1 MDWFFFMKKSY
12 EIVFVKHFYFILLRQ
27 INTILKYPEASGQHK
42 NTTKTFSLFMNSTTL
57 YEKELSFQADRRKAA
72 VEFIKII
79 SDLWYDKS
87 IELMLFRNQLID
99 RNVSD
104 IMNLHEYAGEFV
116 QKPINVFDTVEI
128 ARAIENLDLPPSR
141 IDIGKLTYEYH
152 LEDNKYHD
160 SRAFVIDKLKNAKN
174 SKDIKPKDV
183 VLYGFGRIGRLL
195 AREMMSKIG
204 KGQQLRLRAIV
215 TRDKNDAVSLEKRAS
230 LLRYDSIHGDFEGS
244 VQADVANN
252 ALIING
258 TTVHII
264 TANAPEEIDYTKYG
278 IENAL
283 LIDNTGAF
291 TTEEALKRHLVSK
304 GVDKVLLT
312 APGKGVPNIVY
323 GVNHNEY
330 NPDEVAIFSAASCTT
345 NAITPILK
353 AVEDTLGVVK
363 GHLETIHAYTNDQNL
378 VDNMHKKY
386 RRGRAAALNMVIT
399 ETGAGSAV
407 AKALP
412 SLTGK
417 LTSNAIRVPVPNGSL
432 VVLNLEVSK
441 ETSLEN
447 INAIMRSY
455 ALEGEL
461 VEQIKY
467 SLNNE
472 LVSSDIVG
480 TSAPSIY
487 DSNATIVSGDGK
499 NIVLY
504 VWYDNE
510 YGYSHQVIRLA
521 KYIAKVRRFTYY

>member
-1 MDWFFFMKKSY
+1 
-12 EIVFVKHFYFILLRQ
+12 
-27 INTILKYPEASGQHK
+27 
-42 NTTKTFSLFMNSTTL
+42 MNNNVL
-57 YEKELSFQADRRKAA
+57 YEKELSFQADRRRAA
-72 VEFIKII
+72 VEFIKIV
-79 SDLWYDKS
+79 SDLWYEKS
-87 IELMLFRNQLID
+87 IEMVLFRNQLID

-116 QKPINVFDTVEI
+116 QKPINVFDSVEI
-128 ARAIENLDLPPSR
+128 ARAIESLDLPPSR
-141 IDIGKLTYEYH
+141 IDIGRLTYEYH
-152 LEDNKYHD
+152 LEDDKYND
-160 SRAFVIDKLKNAKN
+160 AKAFVIDKLRDAKASKN
-174 SKDIKPKDV
+174 IQPKDV

-204 KGQQLRLRAIV
+204 KGTQLRLRAIV
-215 TRDKNDAVSLEKRAS
+215 VRDKSDATLLEKRAS
-230 LLRYDSIHGDFEGS
+230 LLRYDSIHGDFQGS
-244 VQADVANN
+244 VTADPENN
-252 ALIING
+252 ALIVNG

-264 TANAPEEIDYTKYG
+264 TASQPEDIDYTKYG

-291 TTEEALKRHLVSK
+291 TTEEALKRHLTSK
-304 GVDKVLLT
+304 GVEKVLLT

-323 GVNHNEY
+323 GVNHNEH
-330 NPDEVAIFSAASCTT
+330 NPENVDIYSAASCTT

-386 RRGRAAALNMVIT
+386 RRGRAAGLNMVIT

-412 SLTGK
+412 SLAGK

-432 VVLNLEVSK
+432 VVLNLEVDK
-441 ETSLEN
+441 PTTVQE
-447 INAIMRSY
+447 INEIMKRY

-467 SLNNE
+467 SMNNE

-480 TSAPSIY
+480 TAQPSIY
-487 DSNATIVSGDGK
+487 DSNATIVSADGK

>member
-1 MDWFFFMKKSY
+1 
-12 EIVFVKHFYFILLRQ
+12 
-27 INTILKYPEASGQHK
+27 
-42 NTTKTFSLFMNSTTL
+42 MNNTTL
-57 YEKELSFQADRRKAA
+57 YEKEIAFQADRRKAG

-79 SDLWYDKS
+79 SDLWFDKS
-87 IELMLFRNQLID
+87 IELVLFRNQLID
-99 RNVSD
+99 KNVSE
-104 IMNLHEYAGEFV
+104 IINLHEYAVAFV
-116 QKPINVFDTVEI
+116 GKPINVFDSVELANAI
-128 ARAIENLDLPPSR
+128 ANLDLPPSR

-152 LEDNKYHD
+152 LEDNKYND
-160 SRAFVIDKLKNAKN
+160 AKAFVIDKLKNAKN
-174 SKDIKPKDV
+174 FQEIKPKDV

-215 TRDKNDAVSLEKRAS
+215 TRDKNDAVLLEKRAS
-230 LLRYDSIHGDFEGS
+230 LLRYDSVHGDFQGS
-244 VQADVANN
+244 VIADPENN
-252 ALIING
+252 ALLING

-264 TANAPEEIDYTKYG
+264 TANTPEEIDYTSFG
-278 IENAL
+278 IEDAL
-283 LIDNTGAF
+283 VIDNTGAF
-291 TTEEALKRHLVSK
+291 TTEEALQRHLTSK

-323 GVNHNEY
+323 GVNHDEY
-330 NPDEVAIFSAASCTT
+330 NPDEVSIFSAASCTT

-412 SLTGK
+412 SLAGK

-432 VVLNLEVSK
+432 VVLNLEVGK
-441 ETSLEN
+441 KTTIAAVNN
-447 INAIMRSY
+447 IMKKY

-467 SLNNE
+467 SMNNE

-480 TSAPSIY
+480 TSAPAIF

-521 KYIAKVRRFTYY
+521 KYIAKVRRYTYY

>member
-1 MDWFFFMKKSY
+1 MDNKK
-12 EIVFVKHFYFILLRQ
+12 
-27 INTILKYPEASGQHK
+27 AS
-42 NTTKTFSLFMNSTTL
+42 
-57 YEKELSFQADRRKAA
+57 YEKELSFQADRRRAG

-87 IELMLFRNQLID
+87 IELVFFRNQLID
-99 RNVSD
+99 RNVSE
-104 IMNLHEYAGEFV
+104 IINLHEYAGAFV
-116 QKPINVFDTVEI
+116 EKPISVFDSVEI
-128 ARAIENLDLPPSR
+128 ARAILSMDLPPSKL
-141 IDIGKLTYEYH
+141 DIGKLTYEFH
-152 LEDNKYHD
+152 LEDDKYND
-160 SRAFVIDKLKNAKN
+160 SKSFVIDKLKNAKEFKN
-174 SKDIKPKDV
+174 INPKNV

-195 AREMMSKIG
+195 ARELMSKTG
-204 KGQQLRLRAIV
+204 KGNQLRLRAIV
-215 TRDKNDAVSLEKRAS
+215 TRDKNDATTLEKRAS
-230 LLRYDSIHGDFEGS
+230 LLRYDSIHGDFQGS
-244 VQADVANN
+244 VIADPENN

-264 TANAPEEIDYTKYG
+264 TANAPEEIDYTEYG
-278 IENAL
+278 IDDAL
-283 LIDNTGAF
+283 VIDNTGAF
-291 TTEEALKRHLVSK
+291 TTQEALARHLTSK

-330 NPDEVAIFSAASCTT
+330 NPDEVNIFSAASCTT

-386 RRGRAAALNMVIT
+386 RRGRAAGLNMVIT

-412 SLTGK
+412 SLAGK

-432 VVLNLEVSK
+432 VVLNLEVGK
-441 ETSLEN
+441 ETSISE
-447 INAIMRSY
+447 INAIMKKY

-472 LVSSDIVG
+472 LVSSDIIG

-487 DSNATIVSGDGK
+487 DSNATIVSADGK

-504 VWYDNE
+504 IWYDNE
-510 YGYSHQVIRLA
+510 YGYSHQVIRLT
-521 KYIAKVRRFTYY
+521 KYIAKVRRFAYY

>member
-1 MDWFFFMKKSY
+1 
-12 EIVFVKHFYFILLRQ
+12 
-27 INTILKYPEASGQHK
+27 
-42 NTTKTFSLFMNSTTL
+42 
-57 YEKELSFQADRRKAA
+57 
-72 VEFIKII
+72 
-79 SDLWYDKS
+79 
-87 IELMLFRNQLID
+87 
-99 RNVSD
+99 
-104 IMNLHEYAGEFV
+104 
-116 QKPINVFDTVEI
+116 
-128 ARAIENLDLPPSR
+128 LDN
-141 IDIGKLTYEYH
+141 D
-152 LEDNKYHD
+152 KYHNVK
-160 SRAFVIDKLKNAKN
+160 AFVIDKLKNAKN
-174 SKDIKPKDV
+174 ADEIIPKDV

-195 AREMMSKIG
+195 ARELMSKTG
-204 KGQQLRLRAIV
+204 KGDQLRLRAIV
-215 TRDKNDAVSLEKRAS
+215 TRDKNDASSLEKRAS
-230 LLRYDSIHGDFEGS
+230 LLRYDSIHGDFQGS
-244 VQADVANN
+244 VVADVKNN
-252 ALIING
+252 SLIING
-258 TTVHII
+258 TTVHVI
-264 TANAPEEIDYTKYG
+264 TANGPEEIDYTQFG
-278 IENAL
+278 INNAL
-283 LIDNTGAF
+283 IIDNTGAF
-291 TTEEALKRHLVSK
+291 TTEEALKRHLTSI
-304 GVDKVLLT
+304 GAEKVLLT
-312 APGKGVPNIVY
+312 APGKGVPNIVH

-330 NPDEVAIFSAASCTT
+330 NPDTVAIFSAASCTT

-432 VVLNLEVSK
+432 VILNLEIK
-441 ETSLEN
+441 KTTTIAK
-447 INAIMRSY
+447 INAIMKKY

-487 DSNATIVSGDGK
+487 DSNATIVSADGK

-504 VWYDNE
+504 IWYDNE

>member
-1 MDWFFFMKKSY
+1 M
-12 EIVFVKHFYFILLRQ
+12 
-27 INTILKYPEASGQHK
+27 TIS
-42 NTTKTFSLFMNSTTL
+42 
-57 YEKELSFQADRRKAA
+57 YEKEVAFQANRRRAG

-87 IELMLFRNQLID
+87 IEMVLFRNQLID
-99 RNVSD
+99 KNVSE
-104 IMNLHEYAGEFV
+104 IINLHEYAGEFV
-116 QKPINVFDTVEI
+116 GKPISIFDTVEI
-128 ARAIENLDLPPSR
+128 AKAILSLDLPPSKL
-141 IDIGKLTYEYH
+141 DIGKLTYEYH
-152 LEDNKYHD
+152 LKENKHNNVK
-160 SRAFVIDKLKNAKN
+160 AFVIDKLNNIKNTEEIT
-174 SKDIKPKDV
+174 SKDV

-195 AREMMSKIG
+195 ARELMIKMG
-204 KGQQLRLRAIV
+204 KGEQLRLRAIV

-230 LLRYDSIHGDFEGS
+230 LLRYDSIHGDFMGS
-244 VQADVANN
+244 VVADVKNN

-258 TTVHII
+258 TTVHVI
-264 TANAPEEIDYTKYG
+264 TANGPEEIDYTKYG
-278 IENAL
+278 INDAL
-283 LIDNTGAF
+283 VIDNTGAF
-291 TTEEALKRHLVSK
+291 TTEEALRRHLSSK
-304 GVDKVLLT
+304 GAQKVLLT
-312 APGKGVPNIVY
+312 APGKGVPNIVH

-330 NPDEVAIFSAASCTT
+330 NPDEVDIFSAASCTT

-363 GHLETIHAYTNDQNL
+363 GHIETIHAYTNDQNL

-412 SLTGK
+412 SLAGK

-432 VVLNLEVSK
+432 VILNLEVKKTTTISK
-441 ETSLEN
+441 
-447 INAIMRSY
+447 INAIMKKY
-455 ALEGEL
+455 ALEGDL

-487 DSNATIVSGDGK
+487 DSNATIVSEDGK

-504 VWYDNE
+504 IWYDNE

-521 KYIAKVRRFTYY
+521 KYISKVRRFSYY

>member
-1 MDWFFFMKKSY
+1 MSN
-12 EIVFVKHFYFILLRQ
+12 I
-27 INTILKYPEASGQHK
+27 S
-42 NTTKTFSLFMNSTTL
+42 L
-57 YEKELSFQADRRKAA
+57 YEKELAFQADRRKAG

-87 IELMLFRNQLID
+87 IELILFRNQLID
-99 RNVSD
+99 KNVSE
-104 IMNLHEYAGEFV
+104 IINLHEYAGAFV
-116 QKPINVFDTVEI
+116 GKPINVFDSVEI
-128 ARAIENLDLPPSR
+128 ANAIVDLDLPPSR

-152 LEDNKYHD
+152 LEDDKYND
-160 SRAFVIDKLKNAKN
+160 AKAFVIDKLKNAK
-174 SKDIKPKDV
+174 DYQEIKPKDV

-215 TRDKNDAVSLEKRAS
+215 TRDKNDAVLLEKRAS
-230 LLRYDSIHGDFEGS
+230 LLRYDSVHGDFHGS
-244 VQADVANN
+244 VIADPENN
-252 ALIING
+252 ALLING

-264 TANAPEEIDYTKYG
+264 TANSPEEIDYTAYG
-278 IENAL
+278 IEDAL
-283 LIDNTGAF
+283 VIDNTGAF
-291 TTEEALKRHLVSK
+291 TTEEALKRHLTSK
-304 GVDKVLLT
+304 GADKVLLT

-323 GVNHNEY
+323 GVNHEDY
-330 NPDEVAIFSAASCTT
+330 NPDEVSIFSAASCTT
-345 NAITPILK
+345 NAITPVLK

-412 SLTGK
+412 ALAGK

-432 VVLNLEVSK
+432 VVLNLEVGK
-441 ETSLEN
+441 NTSIEEVNN
-447 INAIMRSY
+447 IMKKY
-455 ALEGEL
+455 ALEGDL

-480 TSAPSIY
+480 TSAPAIF

-499 NIVLY
+499 NIVMY

-521 KYIAKVRRFTYY
+521 KYIAKVRRYSYY

>member
-1 MDWFFFMKKSY
+1 MS
-12 EIVFVKHFYFILLRQ
+12 
-27 INTILKYPEASGQHK
+27 NTQ
-42 NTTKTFSLFMNSTTL
+42 L
-57 YEKELSFQADRRKAA
+57 YEKEISKQADRRRAC
-72 VEFIKII
+72 VELIKII

-87 IELMLFRNQLID
+87 TEMVLFRNQLIN

-104 IMNLHEYAGEFV
+104 IINLHEYAGEFV
-116 QKPINVFDTVEI
+116 GKPISIFDSVEI
-128 ARAIENLDLPPSR
+128 AKAILSADLPPAKL
-141 IDIGKLTYEYH
+141 DLGKLTYEFSQGNYS
-152 LEDNKYHD
+152 DA
-160 SRAFVIDKLKNAKN
+160 RRFVLDKMSDAKDFKNN
-174 SKDIKPKDV
+174 QPKDV

-195 AREMMSKIG
+195 ARELMSKAG
-204 KGQQLRLRAIV
+204 KGTQLRLRAIV

-244 VQADVANN
+244 VVADVENQ

-264 TANAPEEIDYTKYG
+264 TANAPEDIDYTKYG
-278 IENAL
+278 FENAL
-283 LIDNTGAF
+283 VIDNTGAF
-291 TTEEALKRHLVSK
+291 TTKEALERHLTSK

-312 APGKGVPNIVY
+312 APGKGVPNIVH
-323 GVNHNEY
+323 GVNQNEY

-412 SLTGK
+412 SLAGK

-432 VVLNLEVSK
+432 VVLNLEVGK
-441 ETSLEN
+441 ETSVEEVN
-447 INAIMRSY
+447 KIMKKY
-455 ALEGEL
+455 ALEGDL

-480 TSAPSIY
+480 TSAPAIY
-487 DSNATIVSGDGK
+487 DSNATIVSADGK
-499 NIVLY
+499 NIVMY

-521 KYIAKVRRFTYY
+521 KYIAKVRRYTYY

>member
-1 MDWFFFMKKSY
+1 
-12 EIVFVKHFYFILLRQ
+12 
-27 INTILKYPEASGQHK
+27 
-42 NTTKTFSLFMNSTTL
+42 MNYNNL
-57 YEKELSFQADRRKAA
+57 YEKELSLQADRRKAG

-87 IELMLFRNQLID
+87 IELIFFRNQLID
-99 RNVSD
+99 TTVST

-128 ARAIENLDLPPSR
+128 ARAILNLDLPPSR

-152 LEDNKYHD
+152 LDDNKYND
-160 SRAFVIDKLKNAKN
+160 AKAFVIDKLKDSKN
-174 SKDIKPKDV
+174 SEDITPKDV

-215 TRDKNDAVSLEKRAS
+215 TRDRNDAQSLEKRAS
-230 LLRYDSIHGDFEGS
+230 LLQYDSVHGDFQGS
-244 VQADVANN
+244 VSADIKNN
-252 ALIING
+252 ALLING
-258 TTVHII
+258 TTVHVI
-264 TANAPEEIDYTKYG
+264 TANSPEEIDYTQYG
-278 IENAL
+278 IDNAL
-283 LIDNTGAF
+283 VIDNTGAF
-291 TTEEALKRHLVSK
+291 TTEEALQRHLTSK

-323 GVNHNEY
+323 GVNHNDY
-330 NPDEVAIFSAASCTT
+330 NPDEVSIFSAASCTT

-432 VVLNLEVSK
+432 VVLNLEVGK
-441 ETSLEN
+441 ITSIEEVNN
-447 INAIMRSY
+447 IMKHY

-480 TSAPSIY
+480 TSAPSIF
-487 DSNATIVSGDGK
+487 DSNATIVSADGN

-521 KYIAKVRRFTYY
+521 KYIAKVRRYTYY

>member
-1 MDWFFFMKKSY
+1 
-12 EIVFVKHFYFILLRQ
+12 
-27 INTILKYPEASGQHK
+27 
-42 NTTKTFSLFMNSTTL
+42 MNNA
-57 YEKELSFQADRRKAA
+57 YEKELSLQANRRRAG

-79 SDLWYDKS
+79 SDLWYDKA
-87 IELMLFRNQLID
+87 IEVVLFRNQLID

-104 IMNLHEYAGEFV
+104 IINLHEYAGEFV
-116 QKPINVFDTVEI
+116 GKPISIFDSVEI
-128 ARAIENLDLPPSR
+128 ARAIFALDLPPAKL
-141 IDIGKLTYEYH
+141 DIGKLTYEFH
-152 LEDNKYHD
+152 LESDKFQNAQ
-160 SRAFVIDKLKNAKN
+160 AFVVSKLADAKGRE
-174 SKDIKPKDV
+174 DILPKDV

-195 AREMMSKIG
+195 GRELMTKTG
-204 KGQQLRLRAIV
+204 RGNQLRLRAIV
-215 TRDKNDAVSLEKRAS
+215 VRDKNDATSLEKRAS
-230 LLRYDSIHGDFEGS
+230 LLRYDSIHGDFQGS
-244 VQADVANN
+244 VTADIENN

-264 TANAPEEIDYTKYG
+264 SAGSPEEIDYTKYG
-278 IENAL
+278 INDAL
-283 LIDNTGAF
+283 VIDNTGAF
-291 TTEEALKRHLVSK
+291 TTKEALERHLKSK
-304 GVDKVLLT
+304 GVNKVLLT
-312 APGKGVPNIVY
+312 APGKGVPNIVH

-330 NPDEVAIFSAASCTT
+330 NPDEVDIFSAASCTT

-412 SLTGK
+412 ALAGK

-432 VVLNLEVSK
+432 VVLNLEVGRT
-441 ETSLEN
+441 TSVEE
-447 INAIMRSY
+447 INEIMKRY

-487 DSNATIVSGDGK
+487 DSNATIVSADGK

-510 YGYSHQVIRLA
+510 FGYSNQVIRLA
-521 KYIAKVRRFTYY
+521 KYISKVRRYTYY